1 MLGKLFLF
9 ALIVEILK
17 WIWYFV
23 SMEFLRKCSVDP
35 WKCLNAGQAPQI
47 FHFTKNRKDFVFKIQ
62 QSEQKIR
69 YSSCAYVWIENIIH
83 TDGSITSIK
92 SIVSFVF
99 FLFCSHNAQPQSQSM
114 SLFIQFS
121 RLSFTYTNNKAE
133 HTSIDGCLQ
142 KRMTSL
148 VMLLLVY
155 KCLS

>member
-62 QSEQKIR
+62 QSEQKFVIR
-69 YSSCAYVWIENIIH
+69 HAH
-83 TDGSITSIK
+83 TFELRTSFTLMEASQVSK
-92 SIVSFVF
+92 ALSVSFF
-99 FLFCSHNAQPQSQSM
+99 FYSARTMHNHNHNRCRCSYNSVGCRSR
-114 SLFIQFS
+114 IQTT
-121 RLSFTYTNNKAE
+121 RR
-133 HTSIDGCLQ
+133 SILALMG
-142 KRMTSL
+142 
-148 VMLLLVY
+148 VY
-155 KCLS
+155 KNVWRH